1 MNGSYRYGCEDVRD
15 AERVNTYIADFLHVI
30 PNKLLTPDETL
41 NTRERNQKR
50 FTAEL
55 RVEPVVMENWSV
67 VAVTLEKKVAI
78 AVILS

>member
-1 MNGSYRYGCEDVRD
+1 MS
-15 AERVNTYIADFLHVI
+15 TYIEDFLHVI
-30 PNKLLTPDETL
+30 PNKLLTPEETL
-41 NTRERNQKR
+41 KTRERNQKR

>member
-1 MNGSYRYGCEDVRD
+1 MNGSYRFGYEDIRD
-15 AERVNTYIADFLHVI
+15 AERMNTYIEDFLHVI
-30 PNKLLTPDETL
+30 PNKLLTPEETL

-55 RVEPVVMENWSV
+55 RVEPVEMENWSV

>member
-1 MNGSYRYGCEDVRD
+1 MNGSYRFGYEDIRD
-15 AERVNTYIADFLHVI
+15 AERMNTYIEDFLHVI

>member
-1 MNGSYRYGCEDVRD
+1 MNGSYRFGYEDIRD
-15 AERVNTYIADFLHVI
+15 AERMNTYIEDFLHVI
-30 PNKLLTPDETL
+30 PNKLLTPEETL